1 MKSRTLI
8 PLLLDLELLRQVLFL
23 LPLDL
28 RSDGTIVHEVTR
40 VIDLRL
46 VDISLLKNL
55 ILEVFVGLEDEGKL
69 EAGFLCGLEV
79 REANVD
85 KVLEGASIAVSDELR
100 DTDVIAQGR
109 EPELRNR
116 RSLRTIALGF
126 GQRGIILVLLL
137 LSLFALL
144 DFLIARWLST
154 RDDVVPA
161 IVERFGQAKV
171 LLSRQTVEQSV
182 KGKGKNTKAADR

>member
-1 MKSRTLI
+1 M
-8 PLLLDLELLRQVLFL
+8 
-23 LPLDL
+23 
-28 RSDGTIVHEVTR
+28 
-40 VIDLRL
+40 
-46 VDISLLKNL
+46 
-55 ILEVFVGLEDEGKL
+55 
-69 EAGFLCGLEV
+69 
-79 REANVD
+79 
-85 KVLEGASIAVSDELR
+85 LEGASIAVSDELR

-144 DFLIARWLST
+144 DFLITGRLGT
-154 RDDVVPA
+154 RDDVVSA
-161 IVERFGQAKV
+161 IVEGFGQAKV

-182 KGKGKNTKAADR
+182 KGESEKAKEEDR